1 MILSSDHFRWI
12 DALLKEAII
21 PWLIISPLTQNIFF
35 QNFFFINSHKG
46 WIKERNIYEFRTI
59 FSTSNSQQKLAHM
72 LPFLSC
78 NVHKCL
84 WCLKT
89 NLNLKKK
96 NWIAFESDFSKETTF
111 PFLGNGHQ
119 SASIHPITLFTLNF
133 FIIIWQKDWMRIL
146 QVFPLFH
153 LGTNGSP

>member
-96 NWIAFESDFSKETTF
+96 KLNCIWKWFFQRNHIPISGKWTSKCIHSSYNIIYIK
-111 PFLGNGHQ
+111 FLHNHMTKRLDENFT
-119 SASIHPITLFTLNF
+119 SIS
-133 FIIIWQKDWMRIL
+133 FIPSR
-146 QVFPLFH
+146 H
-153 LGTNGSP
+153 